1 MWWAVSAATANAD
14 QTKEMKS
21 KGIKMLCAI
30 MIGFLLIM
38 IFSYIDE
45 NNQTIPS
52 IKGVISDI
60 DENYFILSINGNDSS
75 YFHNHIKIFTDLD
88 DTVHN
93 IGDEV
98 EVFYDG
104 NIIESTP
111 AQIDKVYGIIGT

>member
-1 MWWAVSAATANAD
+1 M
-14 QTKEMKS
+14 M
-21 KGIKMLCAI
+21 
-30 MIGFLLIM
+30 GFLLI
-38 IFSYIDE
+38 IIISYIDE

-52 IKGVISDI
+52 IKGIISDI
-60 DENYFILSINGNDSS
+60 DENYFILSINSNDGS

-88 DTVHN
+88 HTVHN

-104 NIIESTP
+104 NIIEGTP